1 MKSEIVIGTRG
12 SQLALWQAEH
22 VRALI
27 KDRCPA
33 CRVTLKKIKTTGDI
47 QREQA
52 LDRMDSKGV
61 FTKELEEELLAG
73 SIDLAVHS
81 LKDMPTEITPGL
93 TLAGFL
99 ERADPRDTLVLRGG
113 MQLADLGRGL
123 RLGCG
128 SPRRINQLLHLFPK
142 TTFANIR
149 GNIDTR
155 IRKATAADGEFDGTL
170 LARAALDRLGLTAV
184 ITHTFTLEEMVP
196 AAGQGIICLET
207 RTGATGLDEI
217 IGALNHPASA
227 RAAAVERGCLK
238 RLAGGCSVPFGIH
251 ARVAGARLETFCFLS
266 DPQRAQVIKQQ
277 YDDPLAEP
285 EQISARISADLIRR
299 GADTIV
305 AAVRNGASPT
315 DNNSQ
320 RGG

>member
-1 MKSEIVIGTRG
+1 MKAEIVIGTRG

-22 VRALI
+22 VRERMAA
-27 KDRCPA
+27 RFPA
-33 CRVTLKKIKTTGDI
+33 CRVVLKIIKTTGDI
-47 QREQA
+47 QREQP

-93 TLAGFL
+93 ALAGYL
-99 ERADPRDTLVLRGG
+99 ERADPRDTLVLREGLR
-113 MQLADLGRGL
+113 LADLGRGL
-123 RLGCG
+123 CLGCG

-142 TTFANIR
+142 TTFRNIR
-149 GNIDTR
+149 GNIETR

-170 LARAALDRLGLTAV
+170 LARAALARLGLTAV
-184 ITHTFTLEEMVP
+184 ITHTFTFEEMVP

-207 RTGATGLDEI
+207 RAGAAGLEEVI
-217 IGALNHPASA
+217 AALNHPDSA

-266 DPQRAQVIKQQ
+266 DPKREQVITQQ
-277 YDDPLAEP
+277 YDDPLIEP
-285 EQISARISADLIRR
+285 ESVSERISADLIRR

-305 AAVRNGASPT
+305 AAVRAGASA
-315 DNNSQ
+315 
-320 RGG
+320 